1 MVLFLLSV
9 QVLWAKL
16 VRKQVD
22 LSTNMMWPLMFVC
35 LQCSHKP
42 KSSIPRWV
50 YPIASL
56 QFQLSQPLDFLSNFN
71 QSTEGMKFWF
81 CFCCQTASHRNHR
94 CMCGRWNSE
103 LSEQE
108 RCAVSFACSSCWS
121 PKMVYMQQVIPL
133 SSLRQHVQE
142 LTELNLVFYLASL
155 HMRMSFSVA
164 ISSLGQNL
172 SFFQHFISTLLNVF
186 PQQLCLLLTW
196 MLCYM
201 IMIYPS
207 VSWIMSCVTWRYQ
220 QSRLWGS

>member
-71 QSTEGMKFWF
+71 QSTEGMKFWS
-81 CFCCQTASHRNHR
+81 CFFFFFCQTASNWNHR
-94 CMCGRWNSE
+94 CMCGRWNSQ

-108 RCAVSFACSSCWS
+108 RCAVSYACTSCWS
-121 PKMVYMQQVIPL
+121 SKMVCLQQVILL
-133 SSLRQHVQE
+133 SSLHLYFV
-142 LTELNLVFYLASL
+142 
-155 HMRMSFSVA
+155 
-164 ISSLGQNL
+164 
-172 SFFQHFISTLLNVF
+172 
-186 PQQLCLLLTW
+186 LCLW
-196 MLCYM
+196 EQ
-201 IMIYPS
+201 
-207 VSWIMSCVTWRYQ
+207 WKNMSETNRVKPCVLPCL
-220 QSRLWGS
+220 SSHKHVF